1 MDFLNLLL
9 YNLLSADIQLCVKPI
24 FLVRGSQGCGK
35 RTLIQIISERM
46 GLNMLNVDFAEIQTL
61 IPAQNETKL
70 HALLQKA
77 KKCVPCILYLNNI
90 QVR

>member
-1 MDFLNLLL
+1 MDSFNVLF
-9 YNLLSADIQLCVKPI
+9 ADIQLHVKPI
-24 FLVRGSQGCGK
+24 FLIRGSQGCGK
-35 RTLIQIISERM
+35 RRLIQIMSERM
-46 GLNMLNVDFAEIQTL
+46 GLNLLDVDFAEVQTL

-77 KKCVPCILYLNNI
+77 EKCVPCVLYLNNI